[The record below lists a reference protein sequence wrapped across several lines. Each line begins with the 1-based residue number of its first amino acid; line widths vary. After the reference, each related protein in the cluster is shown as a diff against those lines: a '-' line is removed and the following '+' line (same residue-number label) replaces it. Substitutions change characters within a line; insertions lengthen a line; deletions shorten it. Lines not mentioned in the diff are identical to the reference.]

1 MIPYFIQE
9 ANSSEDNRDI
19 NIYVTANSCD
29 KKELDDKIIRYIIN
43 VMYEFCS
50 EKYGHGIEIKSYDDF
65 CDKYWRIKEIKIKG
79 RYNIFCVYYFEKE
92 WILWNIENY
101 KEEIY
106 KAYVI
111 NYNSSLCNIK
121 NR

>member
-1 MIPYFIQE
+1 
-9 ANSSEDNRDI
+9 
-19 NIYVTANSCD
+19 
-29 KKELDDKIIRYIIN
+29 
-43 VMYEFCS
+43 MYEFCS